1 MGGSCIVWAEK
12 RKRGCCRRSRLSP
25 GRFGFRGEKKERGRI
40 LTGILFL
47 AAVFGCTLSVL
58 EMLEPPVDKK
68 VFLGGIFFLAVIW
81 QIICW
86 NKKTCAW
93 GQMILWAQCDSVC
106 HFPLGQDPDRGKNGG
121 KYSA

>member
-1 MGGSCIVWAEK
+1 MGRKKEK
-12 RKRGCCRRSRLSP
+12 GLLPQVTAVSWQVRLP
-25 GRFGFRGEKKERGRI
+25 GGEKKERGRI

-93 GQMILWAQCDSVC
+93 GQNDSVGQCDSVC